1 MAPLDVPVLSRI
13 APVIAPDAADREFGV
28 EIEMDPEPEVALV
41 PLTNVTDPP
50 PVPPPPPPPA
60 MVTLPPVVE
69 LTPLDITIFPP
80 ESPTELPTIILMEPA
95 RPLAVD
101 PDSSDTDPV
110 PPPAT
115 DVPVLN
121 KIEPETPEDT
131 TFAVV
136 MRTDPLPELVLLP
149 L

>member
-1 MAPLDVPVLSRI
+1 MLSRI

-69 LTPLDITIFPP
+69 LRPLDMTMSPP
-80 ESPTELPTIILMEPA
+80 GNPTELPTIILMEPA
-95 RPLAVD
+95 RPPAVD

-115 DVPVLN
+115 DVPVLS

>member
-1 MAPLDVPVLSRI
+1 MLSRI
-13 APVIAPDAADREFGV
+13 APVIADDAASAFGV

-50 PVPPPPPPPA
+50 PPVPPPPPA

-69 LTPLDITIFPP
+69 LRPLDITMSPP
-80 ESPTELPTIILMEPA
+80 ENPAELPTIILMEPA
-95 RPLAVD
+95 RPLVAE

-110 PPPAT
+110 SPT
-115 DVPVLN
+115 FEVPVLN

>member
-1 MAPLDVPVLSRI
+1 MVPLDVPVLSRI
-13 APVIAPDAADREFGV
+13 APVITDDATSAFGV

-50 PVPPPPPPPA
+50 PPVPPPPPA

-69 LTPLDITIFPP
+69 LRPLDITMSPP
-80 ESPTELPTIILMEPA
+80 ETPEELPTIILMEPA
-95 RPLAVD
+95 RPLAAE

-110 PPPAT
+110 LPCFE
-115 DVPVLN
+115 VPVLN

>member
-69 LTPLDITIFPP
+69 LRPLDMTMSPP
-80 ESPTELPTIILMEPA
+80 ENPTELPTIILMEPA

>member
-1 MAPLDVPVLSRI
+1 LVPLDVPVLSRI
-13 APVIAPDAADREFGV
+13 APVLADDVASAFGV
-28 EIEMDPEPEVALV
+28 EIEMEPEPDVALV

-95 RPLAVD
+95 RPLVAE
-101 PDSSDTDPV
+101 PDSRDTDPV
-110 PPPAT
+110 LPT
-115 DVPVLN
+115 FEVPVLN

>member
-1 MAPLDVPVLSRI
+1 MLSRI

-69 LTPLDITIFPP
+69 LRPLDMTMSPP
-80 ESPTELPTIILMEPA
+80 ENPTELPTIILMEPA

>member
-1 MAPLDVPVLSRI
+1 VLSRI
-13 APVIAPDAADREFGV
+13 APVITDDAASAFGV

-50 PVPPPPPPPA
+50 PPVPPPPPA

-69 LTPLDITIFPP
+69 LRPLDMTIFPP
-80 ESPTELPTIILMEPA
+80 ANPTELPTIILMEPA
-95 RPLAVD
+95 RPLAVE

-121 KIEPETPEDT
+121 KIEPDTPEDT

>member
-1 MAPLDVPVLSRI
+1 VLSRI
-13 APVIAPDAADREFGV
+13 APVITDDAASAFGV

-50 PVPPPPPPPA
+50 PPVPPPPPA

-69 LTPLDITIFPP
+69 LRPLDMTMSPP
-80 ESPTELPTIILMEPA
+80 ENPTELPTIILMEPA
-95 RPLAVD
+95 RPLAAE

-110 PPPAT
+110 LPT
-115 DVPVLN
+115 FEVPVLN

>member
-50 PVPPPPPPPA
+50 PPVPPPPPA

-69 LTPLDITIFPP
+69 LRPLDMTMSPP
-80 ESPTELPTIILMEPA
+80 ENPTELPTIILMEPA

>member
-1 MAPLDVPVLSRI
+1 VLSRI
-13 APVIAPDAADREFGV
+13 APVITDDAASAFGV

-50 PVPPPPPPPA
+50 PPVPPPPPA

-69 LTPLDITIFPP
+69 LRPLDMTIFPP
-80 ESPTELPTIILMEPA
+80 ANPTELPTIILMEPA
-95 RPLAVD
+95 RPLVAE

-110 PPPAT
+110 LPT
-115 DVPVLN
+115 FEVPVLN

>member
-69 LTPLDITIFPP
+69 LRPLDMTMSPP
-80 ESPTELPTIILMEPA
+80 ENPAELPTIILMEPA
-95 RPLAVD
+95 RPLVAE
-101 PDSSDTDPV
+101 PDSSDADPV
-110 PPPAT
+110 LPT
-115 DVPVLN
+115 FEVPVLN

>member
-1 MAPLDVPVLSRI
+1 VLSRI
-13 APVIAPDAADREFGV
+13 APVIAPDETDREFGV

-69 LTPLDITIFPP
+69 LRPLDMTMSPP
-80 ESPTELPTIILMEPA
+80 EIPTELPTIILMEPA